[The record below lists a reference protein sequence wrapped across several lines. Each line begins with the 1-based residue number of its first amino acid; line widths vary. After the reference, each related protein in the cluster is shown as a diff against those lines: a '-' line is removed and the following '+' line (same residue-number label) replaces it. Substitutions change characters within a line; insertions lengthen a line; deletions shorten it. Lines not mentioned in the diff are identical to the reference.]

1 MSVAWKL
8 PDLNMTQKF
17 VLIAL
22 CDSANDEGVC
32 FPSVAALMRK
42 CNLSERGVRKVTAEL
57 EQMGFLS
64 KKIRNGHSTVYVV
77 SPESG
82 VVTPA
87 SGAPCTTCTPA
98 PGAPTPARGA
108 PPPLHD
114 VHPTPAPGAPITQ
127 IEPKKEPSRNLT
139 ACAREEIPDNLVF
152 DQPLQWAQFFITE
165 CGYPLHIVQT
175 AKTIP
180 LFAEWVR
187 LGYSVG
193 LIRQAMLAC
202 HAWNGGRVPDS
213 PLLYRKFLQS
223 ILDEQKRL
231 ADDAVFA
238 DRPGAGR
245 IRAIDDWAKVPKA
258 DDDLWPWA
266 KQHGYPG
273 PGSKT
278 YRQYRTFLND
288 VVEKRL
294 RERHREV
301 AG

>member
-1 MSVAWKL
+1 MTVAWKL
-8 PDLNMTQKF
+8 PDLSMTQKF

-22 CDSANDEGVC
+22 CDSANDDGVC
-32 FPSVAALMRK
+32 FPSVGALMRK

-82 VVTPA
+82 AVTPA
-87 SGAPCTTCTPA
+87 PGAPCTTCTPA

-108 PPPLHD
+108 P
-114 VHPTPAPGAPITQ
+114 TPAPRAPITQ
-127 IEPKKEPSRNLT
+127 IETKEETYKTLSG
-139 ACAREEIPDNLVF
+139 CAREEIPGDRVF

-165 CGYPLHIVQT
+165 CDYPLHIVQT

-187 LGYSVG
+187 LGYSIG
-193 LIRQAMLAC
+193 LIRQAMSAC
-202 HAWNGGRVPDS
+202 HAWNGGRAPDS
-213 PLLYRKFLQS
+213 PVLYRKFLQS

-231 ADDAVFA
+231 ADESAFA

-245 IRAIDDWAKVPKA
+245 IRAIDEWAKVPKA

-288 VVEKRL
+288 EVEKRL

-301 AG
+301 EG